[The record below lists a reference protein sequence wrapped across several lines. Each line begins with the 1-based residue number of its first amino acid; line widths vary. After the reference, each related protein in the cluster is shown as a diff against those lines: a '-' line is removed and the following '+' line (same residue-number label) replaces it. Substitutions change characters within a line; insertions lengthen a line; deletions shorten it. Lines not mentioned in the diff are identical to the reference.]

1 MKTPY
6 LMPRVQLTL
15 PLFTSSSAPPLN
27 LHTILTMSIFS
38 LPPKWTRV
46 SSCVHRFFTERGK
59 RKCIKAPRGKPESH
73 PVVFVATAPTYH
85 AFSESYSVIVGDGGA
100 FQCFFLL
107 FYFIFISPCILDS
120 VPYSNVPDAGILSP
134 SLPPLSQHC
143 WILQSCFKVIHSMF
157 SNSRYIFRASS
168 RGSQSLCV
176 TFRACGLYVFL
187 IRIFLLMC
195 SEYD

>member
-15 PLFTSSSAPPLN
+15 SLFMTSSAPLLFAHNNNNDKFLFTSWNEHA
-27 LHTILTMSIFS
+27 S
-38 LPPKWTRV
+38 LLVLIV
-46 SSCVHRFFTERGK
+46 SSQKGEKG
-59 RKCIKAPRGKPESH
+59 KCIKAPRGKNLKVIWLSLWRRHRPIIH
-73 PVVFVATAPTYH
+73 
-85 AFSESYSVIVGDGGA
+85 SVNLTVGV
-100 FQCFFLL
+100 FLL
-107 FYFIFISPCILDS
+107 FYFIFISSTILDF
-120 VPYSNVPDAGILSP
+120 VPCSNVPDAGILSP
-134 SLPPLSQHC
+134 SLLPLSQPC
-143 WILQSCFKVIHSMF
+143 WILQSCFKVIYSVF

-168 RGSQSLCV
+168 RGSQSPCV